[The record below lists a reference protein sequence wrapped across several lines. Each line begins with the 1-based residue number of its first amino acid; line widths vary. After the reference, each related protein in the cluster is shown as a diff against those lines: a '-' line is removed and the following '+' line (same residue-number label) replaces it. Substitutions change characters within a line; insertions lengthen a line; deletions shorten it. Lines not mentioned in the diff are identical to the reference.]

1 MEEDLKIKA
10 DLVIPGSE
18 LWFTASRSGG
28 PGGQH
33 VNKSSTRVT
42 LHWDPSGSRV
52 LNERQ
57 RERILRRLSPR
68 VNSQGIVQVSVET
81 TRSQL
86 RNREMARKRLAGL
99 ILDALKV
106 RKRRIPTKVRAS
118 AKQRRLESKRRRGAV
133 KRMRGRPSD
142 LV

>member
-99 ILDALKV
+99 IIRILKNIDDLDV
-106 RKRRIPTKVRAS
+106 RSQVTEEVADMCRRFPIP
-118 AKQRRLESKRRRGAV
+118 GI
-133 KRMRGRPSD
+133 D
-142 LV
+142 